1 MNKTIGR
8 SWKYSWSNKNRGVIL
23 QNWTQHLILSG
34 IRKNHQIFQDQSR
47 SDTWDLYGD

>member
-8 SWKYSWSNKNRGVIL
+8 SWKYSWSYKNHGFIL
-23 QNWTQHLILSG
+23 RNWAQRPILSG

-47 SDTWDLYGD
+47 SDTWNLYGN